1 MTVTENAQNARALGR
16 KPTDDQIDVHGLTHA
31 GLVRNE
37 NQDHFLVSSLHRRME
52 VHLTSVASL
61 IECRIE
67 PSELD
72 PCVGCGELPIDACAL
87 VVSE

>member
-1 MTVTENAQNARALGR
+1 MKSSAWEDQTEINIRERAGRRKQNRLR
-16 KPTDDQIDVHGLTHA
+16 QP
-31 GLVRNE
+31 
-37 NQDHFLVSSLHRRME
+37 
-52 VHLTSVASL
+52 SVASL